1 MAYYDELPVYKA
13 SYDLL
18 LEIFRFAKDFT
29 KEYKYTVGESLKKET
44 LELITLIYRANSEA
58 ETYLKLSQKQRALED
73 AFSQARR
80 QILESPFPS
89 LPEALITIVEK
100 EGFTVSIDE
109 ASSFVKNQGV
119 KKQKPETP
127 KAVKSI
133 QRLTRQT
140 QKSITGS
147 YAGKK
152 VSSFTFNNKTYE
164 VRFWRDVL
172 IRISEILFQT
182 HRSDFNQVLSL
193 VGRKRPYYTK
203 DKSLLRVPQII
214 EGTNIYVETN
224 LSANNIIELCHDIIG
239 IFGYSK
245 SDLKISAD

>member
-100 EGFTVSIDE
+100 EGFTVSID
-109 ASSFVKNQGV
+109 
-119 KKQKPETP
+119 
-127 KAVKSI
+127 
-133 QRLTRQT
+133 
-140 QKSITGS
+140 
-147 YAGKK
+147 
-152 VSSFTFNNKTYE
+152 
-164 VRFWRDVL
+164 
-172 IRISEILFQT
+172 
-182 HRSDFNQVLSL
+182 
-193 VGRKRPYYTK
+193 
-203 DKSLLRVPQII
+203 
-214 EGTNIYVETN
+214 
-224 LSANNIIELCHDIIG
+224 
-239 IFGYSK
+239 
-245 SDLKISAD
+245 